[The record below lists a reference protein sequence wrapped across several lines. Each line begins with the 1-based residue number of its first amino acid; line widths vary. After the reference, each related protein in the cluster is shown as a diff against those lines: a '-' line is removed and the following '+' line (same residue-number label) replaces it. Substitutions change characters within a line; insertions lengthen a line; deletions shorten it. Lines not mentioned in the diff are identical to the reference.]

1 MKYLKSWLKD
11 YVDISI
17 SDQELID
24 KLTVTGTE
32 IESADFG
39 LDDNIIIAKI
49 LEISPH
55 PNADRLRLAKVTN
68 GSHEFEVVCGAP
80 NIEVGQIVP
89 LALVGSKIGGQILKA
104 AEIRGIKSHG
114 ILCAEKELGLGE
126 EGSGIKILDQNYRIG
141 EKLSKYIESDMVIEA
156 EITPNRGDCLS
167 HLGLA
172 REIAGF
178 SKTVIKNDE
187 GKDAAIT
194 AELKIEIEKK
204 ESCPRYYGYRINNIS
219 VGPSPEWLK
228 KRLIILGFKPINNI
242 VDITNYIMLD
252 LGHPLHAFDADK
264 VSGHT
269 ITIRDSRDG
278 ESIMLLDGKN
288 IKLQENDLLIAD
300 KEKALALAGVMG
312 GQDTGVTETTKNII
326 LEAAEFS
333 SSVIRKIAK
342 THNIVSDASYR
353 FERGIDSAMVKNALV
368 KAAKMIIEIAAGDDL
383 GFAYS
388 GEKDIERQIN
398 IPYQKIN
405 QLLDLNLSEDDIN
418 STLKYLGFKI
428 EGAEAK
434 IPSWRHDITVWQD
447 LAEEVE
453 RIYGIDNLKRLE
465 LPEAEKPQKSIYY
478 QKERLKDMISDLGF
492 SEVKNYSFLSEKDI
506 KTENM
511 NTDNLLEVA
520 NPIQHE
526 NKYLRDSLIPS
537 LLKNVAKNG
546 LFDPILLFEIGNVFN
561 EEKER
566 TNLAVVSTGK
576 DARKEIDN
584 IHAKLSQIQNDE
596 NIEIKELKGGE
607 LLLLKIRK
615 PVVYAIEISLADL
628 DNEDDLELRLDDK
641 EYHYKPVS
649 KYPVVARDL
658 AFVVDTNTN
667 PSEISGSI
675 LEISDKINRVELFD
689 EYASDK
695 LGAGKKNL
703 AYHIYLQDMEK
714 TLTDVEADE
723 TISKI
728 ISKIENQY
736 SAKLRDS

>member
-104 AEIRGIKSHG
+104 AEIRGIKSNG
-114 ILCAEKELGLGE
+114 MLCSEKELGLGE